1 MVEPRKIILLV
12 VFVINVLQTVHT
24 TMKEYMK
31 NTYLQ
36 SMLHIVSKT
45 YRYGEKDFCVPAT
58 KFVNNLPVH
67 ITTSVSFFVFKSRLK
82 T

>member
-1 MVEPRKIILLV
+1 
-12 VFVINVLQTVHT
+12 
-24 TMKEYMK
+24 MK

-58 KFVNNLPVH
+58 KFWNNLQVH
-67 ITTSVSFFVFKSRLK
+67 ITTSVSFSVFKI
-82 T
+82 